1 MNKELRELLKRFNAL
16 NTQFDEIKVD
26 GDIEEVRKVADEM
39 RDVKERIE
47 LIKEDRNI
55 ELGELAVE
63 QRKTNTVVEV
73 REMSD
78 EDVEKEYESVFLR
91 AFKKPK
97 SLTSRDSE
105 VYERVAEL
113 RAVPNAT
120 PYMQSAVDEDGGF
133 IVPHSVS
140 TMINEYKRQGQFDLT
155 TIVDV
160 EFTSVLSGEFT
171 YQTLADASPMPKL
184 EQWDTITEGETP
196 QFERKQFKIEDYAEI
211 IPLPR
216 TLLQDSDQNILRVI
230 AKWIAVKTL
239 VTRNAEILK
248 VVNATFSSKKPVT
261 NTDDFKDVL
270 NVELDPAFY
279 PSAKVIT
286 NELGFNY
293 LSKLKDNTGKYL
305 MQPDPTVPDKFNI
318 LGKEIIKI
326 TSKTL
331 PSTGNLAPVYI
342 GDLKEAIRFYDR
354 GVYEVTPTTIGGDA
368 FKRNSLDTRIIDR
381 FDVIALDPEA
391 VVACSI
397 DVTFVPEEVV
407 ETP

>member
-1 MNKELRELLKRFNAL
+1 MNKELRELLKRFNTL
-16 NTQFDEIKVD
+16 STQFDEIKVD

-55 ELGELAVE
+55 ELGELTVE
-63 QRKTNTVVEV
+63 QRKTNTPVEV

-78 EDVEKEYESVFLR
+78 EEVEKEYESVFLR

-140 TMINEYKRQGQFDLT
+140 TLINEYKRQGQFDLT

-171 YQTLADASPMPKL
+171 YQTLADAQPMPKL

-196 QFERKQFKIEDYAEI
+196 QFERKSYKIEDYAEI

-248 VVNATFSSKKPVT
+248 VVNATFASKKPVT

-397 DVTFVPEEVV
+397 DVTFVPEEPVV
-407 ETP
+407 TP